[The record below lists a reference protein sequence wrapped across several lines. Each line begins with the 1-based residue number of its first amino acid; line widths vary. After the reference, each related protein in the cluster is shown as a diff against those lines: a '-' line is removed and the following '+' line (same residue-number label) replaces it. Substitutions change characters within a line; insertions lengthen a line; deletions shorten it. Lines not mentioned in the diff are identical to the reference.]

1 MARKPEIKPY
11 HHGDLRH
18 ALVEAGLKVLA
29 EQGASGLNLREVA
42 RVAGVSHAAP
52 YRHFADKEA
61 LVAAIAEDGFRQL
74 QAALQKAQAKAPRTP
89 SQHFVAMGQCY
100 VQFALKH
107 PAHFRVM
114 FTSTRD
120 AETQPELYALSKC
133 GFLMLMDAIAAGQA
147 NGVLVAG
154 DPEGFAKTLWATMHG
169 LAVLLVDRQFPPTT
183 KSPLKEAEAMAEQCV
198 QRVLQGMMA
207 GSQTARR

>member
-1 MARKPEIKPY
+1 MARKAEPKPY
-11 HHGDLRH
+11 HHGDLRN

-29 EQGASGLNLREVA
+29 EQGIAGLNLREVA

-74 QAALQKAQAKAPRTP
+74 QAALRKVVAKTPRTA
-89 SQHFVAMGQCY
+89 SQQLVAMGQCY
-100 VQFALKH
+100 VLFALKYSD
-107 PAHFRVM
+107 HFRVM

-133 GFLMLMDAIAAGQA
+133 GFLMLIDAISAGQTSGA
-147 NGVLVAG
+147 LVAG
-154 DPEGFAKTLWATMHG
+154 DPTDFAKTLWATMHG
-169 LAVLLVDRQFPPTT
+169 LAVLLVDQQFPPTT
-183 KSPLKEAEAMAEQCV
+183 KSPLKEAEAMAGQCV
-198 QRVLQGMMA
+198 QRVLQGMI
-207 GSQTARR
+207 RP